1 MTKPIITSLKE
12 LSWAGVT
19 LCMED
24 RDPPGVLAQG
34 PHVPLT
40 SNFRGTPGTGL
51 RCSEPSALLLHGHP
65 VTVQTWSLGR
75 AGPLV
80 LVRSIPKVP
89 CRVPEPCL
97 EGAQALGTSLC
108 LS

>member
-12 LSWAGVT
+12 LSWTGVT
-19 LCMED
+19 LCMEG

-40 SNFRGTPGTGL
+40 SNFWGTPGTGQ